1 MKNSI
6 QREVVLN
13 IVNSSFSHPT
23 AEEIYFEARKEID
36 NISLGTVYRN
46 LNYLVEAKEIT
57 RIKSKGSTYRYDNS
71 FKKHAHFVCKNCGM
85 ITDVSHNIVENIQEF
100 DGSIVLDYELTFDGI
115 CKECLKKGGY

>member
-6 QREVVLN
+6 QKELVLN

-23 AEEIYFEARKEID
+23 ADEVYKEARKKIS

-46 LNYLVEAKEIT
+46 LNNLVDEGKII
-57 RIKSKGSTYRYDNS
+57 RINSKDSTYRYDNS
-71 FKKHAHFVCKNCGM
+71 FKKHAHFVCKDCGLL
-85 ITDVSHNIVENIQEF
+85 TDVEF
-100 DGSIVLDYELTFDGI
+100 DITKNLQELEENKILDYELTFDGI